1 MLTPEE
7 IEERRHFVGASDAA
21 AIVGVNPYS
30 SAWDV
35 YAEKTGVPIDRSAME
50 ERFWWGS
57 ELEAVVARR
66 FELVTAKPVMCA
78 PPVIHPAHPWLRASP
93 DRLLVGEPAGL
104 EIKTV
109 STWEERL
116 WGAEGTDEVPPHV
129 RIQCEVGMAC
139 TGLDLWHVAM
149 LGGSFTM
156 KTYIVRRPAGDYER
170 MLIKALGKFWHEHVL
185 ARVEPPMDG
194 SDGARAWLQAMYPR
208 DTREVRAAET
218 PEELDAIEAFI
229 AAKRIETQA
238 KATISAAKNNLA
250 RLIGDAG
257 GLTCSKGLI
266 TYRADKRG
274 RRSFKSKLE
283 GAEED
288 A

>member
-1 MLTPEE
+1 MLSPAE

-35 YAEKTGVPIDRSAME
+35 YAEKTGVEIDRSEME
-50 ERFWWGS
+50 ERFWFGS
-57 ELEAVVARR
+57 ELEDVIARR
-66 FELVTAKPVMCA
+66 FAIRTGKPVCTWGPA
-78 PPVIHPAHPWLRASP
+78 VHPDHPWLRASP
-93 DRLLVGEPAGL
+93 DRLLVEEPAGL

-109 STWEERL
+109 SSWEERL
-116 WGAEGTDEVPPHV
+116 WGAEGTDEIPPHV
-129 RIQCEVGMAC
+129 RIQCEINMAC
-139 TGLDLWHVAM
+139 HGLPVWHIAM

-156 KTYIVRRPAGDYER
+156 KTYLVRRPPADYER
-170 MLIKALGKFWHEHVL
+170 MLIRALGRFWHEHVL

-194 SDGARAWLQAMYPR
+194 SDGARAWLQQMYPR
-208 DTREVRAAET
+208 DTREVRQAET
-218 PEELDAIEAFI
+218 VEELDAIEAFI
-229 AAKRIETQA
+229 AAKRSETSA
-238 KATISAAKNNLA
+238 KATIAAAKNNLA
-250 RLIGDAG
+250 LLIGDAG

-283 GAEED
+283 GAEEE